1 MTAVYFGVAGWAAW
15 SPEHRDRAAWLAWAS
30 LGGTPEPEAS
40 PPLLLRRRVTK
51 TGQKALRLAWN
62 LPTSEGARVVFA
74 SRDGEFSRTVSVLD
88 TLDKPELVSPA
99 DFSLSVHHSLAGLL
113 SIGRGNPTGHGAV
126 AAGRDSLWCGLI
138 EAVSGLTESDS
149 PTALFVYRGEPL
161 PAPIDIFALAGDET
175 IALALAL
182 TRSPEGIGRRL
193 SANRRDGGDP
203 DPRPGEALLATLLRG
218 EPATVV
224 GDRQLWYLARTD
236 VVA

>member
-1 MTAVYFGVAGWAAW
+1 MRAVDFGVAGWAAW
-15 SPEHRDRAAWLAWAS
+15 SPEHPDRAAWLAWAS
-30 LGGTPEPEAS
+30 LSGTPEPELS

-51 TGQKALRLAWN
+51 IGQQALRLAWS
-62 LPTSEGARVVFA
+62 LPASESAPIVFA

-113 SIGRGNPTGHGAV
+113 SIARGNRAGHGAV

-138 EAVSGLTESDS
+138 EAACGLTETDS
-149 PTALFVYRGEPL
+149 ATVLFVYHGEPL
-161 PAPIDIFALAGDET
+161 PAPFDIFATANDET

-182 TRSPEGIGRRL
+182 TRSSKSIGLRL
-193 SANRRDGGDP
+193 SATRRDGGDP

-218 EPATVV
+218 EPVMV
-224 GDRQLWYLARTD
+224 IGDRQLWHLARTD